1 MQGHQQP
8 NSQTAAGFPPGPSTA
23 YTDFLKI
30 VVLLGLTTFVLM
42 VSILNAHWGL
52 YALAVLLGSAVFSMN
67 LRWGLVGLIFLV
79 PFDPQIEIRPGVFV
93 YFDLL
98 FVLPAL
104 AYAWKVLFGN
114 LRVNWVSFLFVPFV
128 LFALATGYWRPENL
142 YFFLGYGA
150 RLTIAVLLIATVAVV
165 GRSET
170 ITRMLGLTLF
180 PQVIYGLY
188 QIILGERGSLY
199 SAVYPH
205 YADYG
210 WTDRARAFFF
220 TENNFGSYCATI
232 LVMVLA
238 LALRSESRALSL
250 FYYITACF
258 GLVGVASSGSRGAWL
273 GAITGLLVLFFLD
286 RKRLNIRFGLA
297 AALVAVAVVSV
308 ASTLMQYEPLQRST
322 TLDTFT
328 VDTRSSL
335 YLGAFLL
342 FLQHPFIGIGLTNF
356 SYLTS
361 SVVDWDYTPAAAHN
375 TYLQVLAENGIVG
388 FILFFAPIVY
398 LFYKNLKKAKESTVA
413 LVASSGMTVFLV
425 HGLFDFQLMTGP
437 QYLLLVAILFG
448 LASRVIWGP
457 DEFSSVTP

>member
-1 MQGHQQP
+1 MREQP
-8 NSQTAAGFPPGPSTA
+8 NSQATTGFLPGSPTA
-23 YTDFLKI
+23 YTGFLKV
-30 VVLLGLTTFVLM
+30 VVLLGLAAFVLL
-42 VSILNAHWGL
+42 VSVVNPYWGL
-52 YALAVLLGSAVFSMN
+52 YALAMLLGSVVFGIN
-67 LRWGLVGLIFLV
+67 LRWGLLGLIFLV
-79 PFDPQIEIRPGVFV
+79 PFDPQIEIRPGVFL

-98 FVLPAL
+98 FILPAL
-104 AYAWKVLFGN
+104 AYVWKVFFGHLRINWASLLF
-114 LRVNWVSFLFVPFV
+114 FPFV

-142 YFFLGYGA
+142 YFFLGYGV
-150 RLTIAVLLIATVAVV
+150 RLTIAVLLIATVAMV

-170 ITRMLGLTLF
+170 ITGLLGLTLL
-180 PQVIYGLY
+180 PQVTYGIY

-205 YADYG
+205 YGDYA

-238 LALRSESRALSL
+238 LALRGKSKVVSF
-250 FYYITACF
+250 FYYIMAGF

-273 GAITGLLVLFFLD
+273 GAIGGLLVLFFLD

-297 AALVAVAVVSV
+297 AALVALAAIAV
-308 ASTLMQYEPLQRST
+308 ASTLMQYESLQRST
-322 TLDTFT
+322 SLDTFT

-375 TYLQVLAENGIVG
+375 TYLQVLAENGIIG
-388 FILFFAPIVY
+388 FVLFFAPIVY

-413 LVASSGMTVFLV
+413 LLASAGMTVFLV

-448 LASRVIWGP
+448 LACRVIWKP
-457 DEFSSVTP
+457 DKFSSVTP